1 VAVVPQ
7 VERWRPALFLS
18 RQALRREA
26 RPQVADRQDALSVA
40 FAVLRHGAGLPLR
53 PLAPEC
59 RSADVQVRCRDLAA
73 KYSHYHPRDPDSRP
87 ACALGVDHV
96 PVEAAMDGKR
106 VAVARSRRVLQPG
119 WLSRL
124 GTEVA
129 RLVYLCRV
137 QMAKATG
144 LLLQEALP

>member
-1 VAVVPQ
+1 VVSAVP
-7 VERWRPALFLS
+7 
-18 RQALRREA
+18 RRES
-26 RPQVADRQDALSVA
+26 Q
-40 FAVLRHGAGLPLR
+40 LP
-53 PLAPEC
+53 PCYLAPEC

-73 KYSHYHPRDPDSRP
+73 KYSHYHPRDPDSRL
-87 ACALGVDHV
+87 ACALVIDHV